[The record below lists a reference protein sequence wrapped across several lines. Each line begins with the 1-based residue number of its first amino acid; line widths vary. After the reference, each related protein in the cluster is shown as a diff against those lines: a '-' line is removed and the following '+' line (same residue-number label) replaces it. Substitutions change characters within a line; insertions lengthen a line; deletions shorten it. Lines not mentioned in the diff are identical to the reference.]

1 MPSQSWNLAMTL
13 TELQIR
19 RALPEDRLPLF
30 RMLELYQHDLSD
42 IWDQDLDS
50 HGEYGYELDQYWRD
64 RSHHAF
70 VTLVNG
76 RYAGFALVNPALKV
90 GEPGASAHW
99 MAQFFVLKKYRRTGL
114 GAELARAVFSAL
126 PGQWEVGQMRDNLA
140 AQAFW
145 RRVIAGYTGGAFTE
159 HVLSEG
165 WWQGLVQ
172 CFVSAP
178 ALVAASPTDQIR

>member
-1 MPSQSWNLAMTL
+1 MKL
-13 TELQIR
+13 TELQVR
-19 RALPEDRLPLF
+19 RALPEDRLPLY

-64 RSHHAF
+64 PSFHPF
-70 VTLVNG
+70 VAVVDG

-90 GEPGASAHW
+90 GEPGAAAHW
-99 MAQFFVLKKYRRTGL
+99 MAQFFVLKKYRRAGL
-114 GAELARAVFSAL
+114 GAELACAVFRAL
-126 PGQWEVGQMRDNLA
+126 PGRWEVGQMRDNLP

-145 RRVIAGYTGGAFTE
+145 RRVIGEYSAAAYTE
-159 HVLSEG
+159 HELTEG

-172 CFVSAP
+172 CFVSGP
-178 ALVAASPTDQIR
+178 TVAASPTDQTR